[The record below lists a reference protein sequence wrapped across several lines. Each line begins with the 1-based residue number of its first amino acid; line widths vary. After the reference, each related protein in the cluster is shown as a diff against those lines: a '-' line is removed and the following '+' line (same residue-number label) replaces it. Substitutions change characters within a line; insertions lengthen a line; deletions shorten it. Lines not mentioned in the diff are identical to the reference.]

1 MFFLLC
7 PGKTTFHASQGLAS
21 GWVQVLRGPRP
32 PSEKWPSA
40 KDAHRV
46 HQSGRWRQPKP
57 DKVHPLQSPPPLRQP
72 SNPPEAAAAIAS
84 AEVQRLETAISALGE
99 TSPHAKPL
107 VEALRIA
114 RAKSAVP
121 PLQQRIQSRKLYIER
136 AKQRVVRAEAVITRA
151 VEQKAIY
158 DGEVAE
164 GEERL
169 QQLLSEDALP
179 APPAP
184 ACPAQVAELQRQID
198 DLMKEREMW
207 KVAQKQGIWCSD
219 GPPSVKEIP
228 PIPACAQEL
237 GGWISERNCDLRN
250 ALEFGDTSTIA
261 QIGSLLSKGISQ
273 LASVSRD
280 VPESRSSMM
289 ESLIEESDA
298 KRRLIQVGAET
309 LRVMPSMLVN
319 HA

>member
-1 MFFLLC
+1 MISPSF
-7 PGKTTFHASQGLAS
+7 AS
-21 GWVQVLRGPRP
+21 
-32 PSEKWPSA
+32 
-40 KDAHRV
+40 
-46 HQSGRWRQPKP
+46 
-57 DKVHPLQSPPPLRQP
+57 
-72 SNPPEAAAAIAS
+72 NAS

-121 PLQQRIQSRKLYIER
+121 PLQQRIQSCKLCIER

-151 VEQKAIY
+151 VEQKAICE
-158 DGEVAE
+158 GEVAE
-164 GEERL
+164 GEKRL
-169 QQLLSEDALP
+169 QQLLSEDASS
-179 APPAP
+179 APPVP
-184 ACPAQVAELQRQID
+184 ACSPQVAKLQRQID
-198 DLMKEREMW
+198 DLTKEREMW
-207 KVAQKQGIWCSD
+207 KVARKQGVWCSD
-219 GPPSVKEIP
+219 GPPSAKEIP
-228 PIPACAQEL
+228 PIPVSAQEL

-250 ALEFGDTSTIA
+250 ALEFGDTSTVA
-261 QIGSLLSKGISQ
+261 QIGTLLSQGISQ

-280 VPESRSSMM
+280 PADGQSRSSMM

-298 KRRLIQVGAET
+298 KRRLVQVGAET